1 MIKPKIYKERER
13 DYIIKKNILT
23 KEIVEK
29 KKEETL
35 QLNEVKIIS
44 L

>member
-1 MIKPKIYKERER
+1 MIKPKIYKER